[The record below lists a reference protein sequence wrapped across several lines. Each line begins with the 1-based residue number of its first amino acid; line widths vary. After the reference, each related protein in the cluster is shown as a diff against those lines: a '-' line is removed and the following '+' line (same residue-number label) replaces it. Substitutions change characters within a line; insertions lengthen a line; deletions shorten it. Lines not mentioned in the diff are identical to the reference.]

1 MRWLAAL
8 VQWLHLQNRAAKLFV
23 VAFSDFVLLSV
34 CVFLAYAL
42 RISAIGFPKFE
53 VWPIYLVGPLLSIA
67 AATIAGVYSAVL
79 RNYAGDTE
87 SKIFFSQLLVP
98 PVWAMILVATGTHGF
113 ARSVPIIYFLLALLV
128 MIGLRRVVAALLR
141 EKQIAVPRTER
152 IPVMIYGAGVEG
164 AALVA
169 SMRQSGRYLPV
180 AFIDTDYTLTGRKV
194 AGLSVYDTDNIPN
207 LIARLRPRELM
218 VAKPQLSR
226 SNRRAL
232 VDRFISFGVQ
242 VKTIPNLKELVDGNF
257 DLSALQPIKLED
269 LLGRDP
275 VPPDRV
281 LMERAVSGRV
291 VLVTGAGG
299 SIGSEL
305 VRQIVGY
312 GPRQIVILDHSEF
325 ALFQINREIEKWA
338 LDNGADIKIRAVLAD
353 ILDAE
358 LMGSL
363 FSEYNI
369 DVVLHAAAYK
379 HVRMVQEN
387 PTVAI
392 ANNTIGTKILAE
404 TASRSGVKL
413 FVLVSTDKAV
423 RPTSI
428 MGASKRV
435 AEMVVQGL
443 AGKLGNKTVFSIVRF
458 GNVLGST
465 GSVVPIFKEQIE
477 RGGPVTVTHREVT
490 RYFMLIPEAAQL
502 VIQAGAMAE
511 GGDVFVLDMGDSV
524 KIVDLAITMIELA
537 GLSVKT
543 EANPSGDVEIRYS
556 GLLPGEKLY
565 EELQIGSNVSNTNHQ
580 RIMQAKEFCLSWKD
594 IAREIKL
601 LQENLLAQRQ
611 EEAVAQIFKL
621 AQMN

>member
-1 MRWLAAL
+1 M
-8 VQWLHLQNRAAKLFV
+8 

-358 LMGSL
+358 LMGLL

-443 AGKLGNKTVFSIVRF
+443 AGKLGNKTVFAIVRF

>member
-358 LMGSL
+358 LMGLL

-443 AGKLGNKTVFSIVRF
+443 AGKPGNKTVFSIVRF

>member
-194 AGLSVYDTDNIPN
+194 AGLSVYDTDNTPN

-358 LMGSL
+358 LMGLL

-404 TASRSGVKL
+404 TASRNGVKL
-413 FVLVSTDKAV
+413 FVLISTDKAV

-443 AGKLGNKTVFSIVRF
+443 AGKPGNKTVFAIVRF

-537 GLSVKT
+537 GLSVKS

-565 EELQIGSNVSNTNHQ
+565 EELQMGSNVSSTNHQ

-594 IAREIKL
+594 ISREIKP

>member
-358 LMGSL
+358 LMGLL

-443 AGKLGNKTVFSIVRF
+443 AGKPGNKTVFAIVRF

>member
-358 LMGSL
+358 LMGLL

-443 AGKLGNKTVFSIVRF
+443 AGKLGNKTVFAIVRF

>member
-128 MIGLRRVVAALLR
+128 MIGLRRVVASLLR

-358 LMGSL
+358 LMGLL

-443 AGKLGNKTVFSIVRF
+443 AGKLGNKTVFAIVRF

>member
-443 AGKLGNKTVFSIVRF
+443 AGKPRNKTVFSIVRF

>member
-194 AGLSVYDTDNIPN
+194 AGLSVYDTDNTPN

-358 LMGSL
+358 LMGLL

-404 TASRSGVKL
+404 TASRNGVKL
-413 FVLVSTDKAV
+413 FVLISTDKAV

-443 AGKLGNKTVFSIVRF
+443 AGKPGNKTVFAIVRF

-537 GLSVKT
+537 GLSVKS

-565 EELQIGSNVSNTNHQ
+565 EELQIGSNVSSTNHQ

-594 IAREIKL
+594 ISREIKP